1 MMATTPTEIKVTLG
15 KEQIDDV
22 VQRATRMAELYDQ
35 KIKNQRD
42 SITRLLD
49 NPDAAAEIAQLNELL
64 AKAQARIQE
73 LEEYIGASSSSELE
87 VVTKQAAPLD
97 PAESGEGE
105 TGHDS
110 DWKPPVDLYRPVKSL
125 PPL

>member
-1 MMATTPTEIKVTLG
+1 MATTPREILVTLSN
-15 KEQIDDV
+15 EQADDLLK
-22 VQRATRMAELYDQ
+22 RATEMAELYDR
-35 KIKNQRD
+35 KIALQRE
-42 SITRLLD
+42 SIGRLLD

-64 AKAQARIQE
+64 AKAQAKIAE
-73 LEEYIGASSSSELE
+73 LEEYIGGSSSSELE
-87 VVTKQAAPLD
+87 VVTKKAEDPD
-97 PAESGEGE
+97 PAETGEGE